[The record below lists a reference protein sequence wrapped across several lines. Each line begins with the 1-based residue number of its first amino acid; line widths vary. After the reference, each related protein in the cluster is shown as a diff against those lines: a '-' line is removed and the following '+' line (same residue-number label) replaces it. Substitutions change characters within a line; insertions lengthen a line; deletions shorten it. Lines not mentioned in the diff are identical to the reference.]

1 MFVAEKVLLLLVICL
16 TVQGRID
23 FFADDTTGN
32 VCINI
37 QMDGWF
43 GIAHK
48 TPGSRSEYYIG

>member
-1 MFVAEKVLLLLVICL
+1 MPKSQWHFKGESI
-16 TVQGRID
+16 
-23 FFADDTTGN
+23 FYADDPTGN

-48 TPGSRSEYYIG
+48 THGWRSEYYIG